1 MTTQPE
7 LDLWS
12 TDGTVGR
19 ALVTVK
25 DAGRI
30 LAISR
35 SSVYELIAT
44 HELETVHIGR
54 SVRIPLD
61 AIASYI
67 ETLRS
72 GGAEGSSHADVALR
86 RVRSR

>member
-12 TDGTVGR
+12 TDVAVGR

-35 SSVYELIAT
+35 STVYELIAT
-44 HELETVHIGR
+44 HQLETVHIGR

-61 AIASYI
+61 VIASYI

-72 GGAEGSSHADVALR
+72 AAGASARDGVVLR
-86 RVRSR
+86 HVPNR